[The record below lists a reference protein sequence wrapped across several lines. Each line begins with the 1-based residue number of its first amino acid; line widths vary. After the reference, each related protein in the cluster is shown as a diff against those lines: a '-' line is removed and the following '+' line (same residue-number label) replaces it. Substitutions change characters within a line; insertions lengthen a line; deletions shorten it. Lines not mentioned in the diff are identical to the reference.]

1 MDPDAV
7 SKITAQDF
15 EDASNE
21 EYAKFKFADIVT
33 GTCLKKNI
41 FYYALEGLC
50 SRLFDCS
57 KWTIVGN
64 YSLRFF

>member
-21 EYAKFKFADIVT
+21 EYAKFQFADIVT
-33 GTCLKKNI
+33 GTCLEKKKHI
-41 FYYALEGLC
+41 LLWTTRWSPDFLTGL
-50 SRLFDCS
+50 
-57 KWTIVGN
+57 
-64 YSLRFF
+64 

>member
-21 EYAKFKFADIVT
+21 EYAKFQFADIVT
-33 GTCLKKNI
+33 GTCLEKKHILLWTTRWSPDFLN
-41 FYYALEGLC
+41 GL
-50 SRLFDCS
+50 
-57 KWTIVGN
+57 
-64 YSLRFF
+64 

>member
-33 GTCLKKNI
+33 GTCLEKKNI
-41 FYYALEGLC
+41 FHYGLQGG
-50 SRLFDCS
+50 LQTF
-57 KWTIVGN
+57 
-64 YSLRFF
+64 

>member
-33 GTCLKKNI
+33 GTCLEKKTYFI
-41 FYYALEGLC
+41 MDYKVV
-50 SRLFDCS
+50 SRLFD
-57 KWTIVGN
+57 WFVI
-64 YSLRFF
+64 